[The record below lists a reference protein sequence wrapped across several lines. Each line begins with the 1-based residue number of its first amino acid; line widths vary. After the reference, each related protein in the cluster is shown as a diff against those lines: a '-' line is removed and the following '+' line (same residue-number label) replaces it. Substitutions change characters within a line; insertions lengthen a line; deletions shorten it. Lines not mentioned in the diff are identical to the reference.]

1 MRLYTIG
8 HSNRTAGEF
17 LAILEAFKI
26 LAVADVRRFPS
37 SRAFPHFNQEVL
49 RGLLEERGIEYE
61 CFEELG
67 GRRHGKVDEKS
78 PHTAL
83 ISAGFR
89 NYADYM
95 MTDAFCVAVG
105 KLLGLGNR
113 KRTAILC
120 AEKLFWKCHRRLLS
134 DYLLAHHVSVLH
146 ILDHGNVQNHSLTK
160 GAVITEERKVVY
172 SGIH

>member
-1 MRLYTIG
+1 MQLYTIG
-8 HSNRTAGEF
+8 HSNRPAGGF
-17 LAILEAFKI
+17 LSILEEYEI

-37 SRAFPHFNQEVL
+37 SRAFPHFNREVL

-61 CFEELG
+61 WFEAIG

-78 PHTAL
+78 PNTAL

-95 MTDAFCVAVG
+95 MTDAFRVAVG
-105 KLLGLGNR
+105 KLLDLGNR
-113 KRTAILC
+113 KRTVILC

-134 DYLLAHHVSVLH
+134 DYLVARHVSVLH
-146 ILDHGNVQNHSLTK
+146 ILDHGNVQNHNLTK
-160 GAVITEERKVVY
+160 GVVITDEGVVVY
-172 SGIH
+172 PGVQ